1 MLLGWASNSSNH
13 FQNSQKKYFLNC
25 NWSIL
30 CNIFTENVV
39 SNQAQLFDMIRA
51 DTHKWISIHIF
62 LWYHTLCHVKHFS
75 YDPSATQ
82 KSTMGPHYF
91 SILNWFHKTFPEKS
105 NRRLEDLKEKTCQ
118 NTKVIRKSPPPK
130 CQVKSYLALLC
141 VKRWMLLLNLHSFRL
156 SQKSTS
162 SGNYS
167 RVRFWTCLSRP
178 HRPLGGA
185 RLFCDVAELPGLVA
199 GIHCRWLR
207 EQECSLINVPLGGNF
222 HASSYPIDPPSSCEF
237 AMLEFCG
244 GYCKKS

>member
-1 MLLGWASNSSNH
+1 MPCKTFLIWPISHSKKPQWGLII
-13 FQNSQKKYFLNC
+13 FQFSTDF
-25 NWSIL
+25 I
-30 CNIFTENVV
+30 
-39 SNQAQLFDMIRA
+39 
-51 DTHKWISIHIF
+51 
-62 LWYHTLCHVKHFS
+62 KHFLKN
-75 YDPSATQ
+75 PIE
-82 KSTMGPHYF
+82 G
-91 SILNWFHKTFPEKS
+91 LN
-105 NRRLEDLKEKTCQ
+105 NLKEKSCQ
-118 NTKVIRKSPPPK
+118 NTKVIRKSPPK

-244 GYCKKS
+244 GYCKKKAKRETYFCSLLVFFQPYFDSKSKRLI

>member
-25 NWSIL
+25 IWPIL

-62 LWYHTLCHVKHFS
+62 LVISHTVPCKTFLIWPINHQPLKKAQWGFIIFQFSTDFIKHFLENSIEGLKIWKKNQS
-75 YDPSATQ
+75 YQ
-82 KSTMGPHYF
+82 K
-91 SILNWFHKTFPEKS
+91 K
-105 NRRLEDLKEKTCQ
+105 
-118 NTKVIRKSPPPK
+118 PPK
-130 CQVKSYLALLC
+130 FQVKSYLALLC

-167 RVRFWTCLSRP
+167 RVRFWTCLSRG
-178 HRPLGGA
+178 RTG
-185 RLFCDVAELPGLVA
+185 R
-199 GIHCRWLR
+199 
-207 EQECSLINVPLGGNF
+207 
-222 HASSYPIDPPSSCEF
+222 
-237 AMLEFCG
+237 
-244 GYCKKS
+244 